1 MRTHVRATAPRV
13 GALIAAGSVVV
24 HEGRHMICGH
34 PQLGMFGPLV
44 AVGLALAVGSWI
56 ASSERATTWR
66 MTTVA
71 LLAIFMVQESFE
83 VAVAGGAIDRGAWIA
98 LPLAIAIGGLIALV
112 LRSARAVEGG
122 IRPWSPVAYE
132 FSPARRIAVPA
143 PVSRRLD
150 APLAR
155 LLAGRAPP
163 LAS

>member
-1 MRTHVRATAPRV
+1 MPTRQRATPPRV

-24 HEGRHMICGH
+24 HEGRHIIGGH

-44 AVGLALAVGSWI
+44 AVALALVVGNWI
-56 ASSERATTWR
+56 ASSARATSWR

-83 VAVAGGAIDRGAWIA
+83 VALAGGAVDRGAWIA
-98 LPLAIAIGGLIALV
+98 LPLAVAIGGLIALL

-122 IRPWSPVAYE
+122 IRPWSPVAFE
-132 FSPARRIAVPA
+132 FPPARRIAVPA
-143 PVSRRLD
+143 PVSRRLG